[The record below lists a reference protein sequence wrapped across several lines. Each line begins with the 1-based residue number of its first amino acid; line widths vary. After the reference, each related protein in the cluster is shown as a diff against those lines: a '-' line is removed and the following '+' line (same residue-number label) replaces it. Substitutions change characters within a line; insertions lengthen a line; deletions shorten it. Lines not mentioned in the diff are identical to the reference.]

1 MPPPRPRQR
10 RRQRPRPWPVPRPS
24 GHSCSA
30 PAPPTPP
37 RSPPRP
43 PVSALPRNK
52 PKPHSRR
59 GVNSSDPHA
68 HYRTR
73 GTPATTTPSPR
84 RTPPLAAKYPNGVYI
99 TPQGFPDF
107 SPYAVATVRL
117 DQIGP
122 TRPGDFARANAQAG
136 IPRTPRGW
144 VWHHVEDAHTL
155 HLIPRDLHIEV
166 SHHGGWSRMINVL
179 MKGTT

>member
-1 MPPPRPRQR
+1 M
-10 RRQRPRPWPVPRPS
+10 
-24 GHSCSA
+24 
-30 PAPPTPP
+30 
-37 RSPPRP
+37 
-43 PVSALPRNK
+43 
-52 PKPHSRR
+52 
-59 GVNSSDPHA
+59 NSSDPHA